1 MEKSV
6 RLDSENEYISIS
18 QLAKILGI
26 SRIAV
31 YKKVKKGQ
39 IEAIRIGR
47 SFAIPQKY
55 VSDILGKTLQEKDKK
70 EIENAVKKIVQ
81 EYGEV
86 LRLLGRE

>member
-1 MEKSV
+1 MKT
-6 RLDSENEYISIS
+6 NKYISVS
-18 QLAKILGI
+18 QFAKILGV

-31 YKKVKKGQ
+31 YKKIKKGQ

-55 VSDILGKTLQEKDKK
+55 ADDILGKTLGEKDKK
-70 EIENAVKKIVQ
+70 MIDKAVKKTFE

-86 LRLLGRE
+86 LKRLGRE

>member
-1 MEKSV
+1 MK
-6 RLDSENEYISIS
+6 ENKYLTIS

-39 IEAIRIGR
+39 IKAIRIGR
-47 SFAIPQKY
+47 AYAIPKKY
-55 VSDILGKTLQEKDKK
+55 GLDFLGKELSAETRK
-70 EIENAVKKIVQ
+70 EIDAAIKKTIR